1 MAAPSRSR
9 LIAALLLL
17 VAGAAGLRYLQMES
31 GRNRDQAHAVAADI
45 EALQRITTLLSG
57 AVRIDP
63 DAEVAEVQVPDGTL
77 VVVTGLLTGQ
87 EAASDP
93 VYHVTRPGAVAL
105 RRRVDVFDRVLLE
118 RELREPEAVRNP
130 GRGAAAGY
138 SSWLTSPG
146 FVLTRKE
153 TTPVTRWRSRDP
165 VDSTDAESSHI
176 FHAPARI
183 GRVPLSEA
191 LTQTLSLYRMVTIE
205 EADRALVPQP
215 LRERLFV
222 NNGSYTIGYGDADGD
237 LRITFFELRAEEVTL
252 LAEWRGGALHVWH
265 DPVTGDA
272 YPLARPGRLDLPA
285 LVQPREV
292 AVEGEHAR

>member
-1 MAAPSRSR
+1 MVV
-9 LIAALLLL
+9 ALLLL
-17 VAGAAGLRYLQMES
+17 LAAVAGLRYLQMES
-31 GRNRDQAHAVAADI
+31 GRSRAQVDAIAADRD
-45 EALQRITTLLSG
+45 ALQRITSLLMG

-63 DAEVAEVQVPDGTL
+63 DTEVQVPDGTL
-77 VVVTGLLTGQ
+77 VVATGRLTG
-87 EAASDP
+87 EGTVSDP
-93 VYHVTRPGAVAL
+93 IYNVTRQGAVAL

-138 SSWLTSPG
+138 SSWLTSPA
-146 FVLTRKE
+146 FVVTRKE
-153 TTPVTRWRSRDP
+153 TTPVTRWRSREP

-176 FHAPARI
+176 FHTQARL
-183 GRVPLSEA
+183 GRVPLSEE
-191 LTQTLSLYRMVTIE
+191 LTQTLSLYRMITIE

-215 LRERLFV
+215 LRARLFV

-265 DPVTGDA
+265 DPVTGDP

-285 LVQPREV
+285 LVQPRED
-292 AVEGEHAR
+292 AGAGERAQ